1 MEHGLL
7 FKKTST
13 CRKNP
18 DIEYLDETSDYK
30 LKIVSK
36 VKGIPFEKLKEQSL
50 HNLKNISYLS
60 KEEQG
65 RVYAAGYLRDMLLEK
80 KGIAPEKWNNEYRK
94 KAITS
99 ALFKITRQYGT
110 YRDGLGHKLVFSV
123 STEMENK
130 IESSGLDLDR
140 ILAKEVKK
148 VMYEFQRKF
157 HSGEKIGY
165 AWGIHHDSGHR
176 HIHIYL
182 SNRTDNGNYVAMSNP
197 LKNRRGKYIQ
207 KDQIGYIKERLKLAQ
222 KRMLKQ
228 ASEMSQE
235 QKPTN
240 QEMLKIDSFPTV
252 EVDSDLKEREEKL
265 REHRNRLIRKENEL
279 KLQKE
284 LIRRYYASYY
294 LRQDLIKQGY
304 TDIKKV
310 NKMMSGEFEKLKNI
324 NSVFPIKLLSKLGF
338 LSKSPSIKIY
348 SRVLGNLQRSLSQIQ
363 REKVFQNINA
373 GKEFKEQLLHQLDL
387 LKTEKDFYITKTKE
401 LKAQKRAIENDL
413 YQNKIQYRRDLEA
426 YNFDFCMRQ
435 VSDMNLR
442 DKYIETTKSLIRKRK
457 LKADT
462 SEELEYLRE
471 ADLLARSSSSI
482 DKFLRTRD
490 VIVEKGRV
498 QKVKGISR

>member
-50 HNLKNISYLS
+50 QNLKNISYLS
-60 KEEQG
+60 KEDQG
-65 RVYAAGYLRDMLLEK
+65 RVYAGGYLRDMLLEK

-130 IESSGLDLDR
+130 IESSGLNLDR
-140 ILAKEVKK
+140 VLAKEVKK

-182 SNRTDNGNYVAMSNP
+182 CNRTDKGTYVAMSNP
-197 LKNRRGKYIQ
+197 LKNRHSKYIQ

-228 ASEMSQE
+228 AAKMSREQE
-235 QKPTN
+235 PKN
-240 QEMLKIDSFPTV
+240 QEVLKIDLFPAV
-252 EVDSDLKEREEKL
+252 ESNSDLKEREEKL
-265 REHRNRLIRKENEL
+265 REQRNRLIIKENEL
-279 KLQKE
+279 KLQQE

-294 LRQDLIKQGY
+294 LRQDLIKEGY
-304 TDIKKV
+304 NDIKKV
-310 NKMMSGEFEKLKNI
+310 NKMMSGEFEKLKNL
-324 NSVFPIKLLSKLGF
+324 NSVFPTKVISKLGF
-338 LSKSPSIKIY
+338 LSKSPSMKIY
-348 SRVLGNLQRSLSQIQ
+348 SRVLGNLERSLSQAQ
-363 REKVFQNINA
+363 RENIFQNINA
-373 GKEFKEQLLHQLDL
+373 GKELKENLLHQLDL

-401 LKAQKRAIENDL
+401 LKAQKRAIEDDL
-413 YQNKIQYRRDLEA
+413 YRNKMQYRRDLEA
-426 YNFDFCMRQ
+426 YNFDFYMRQ
-435 VSDMNLR
+435 ISDKNLR
-442 DKYIETTKSLIRKRK
+442 NKYIETTKTLIRKRK
-457 LKADT
+457 LKADV
-462 SEELEYLRE
+462 SAELECLRE
-471 ADLLARSSSSI
+471 ADLQAISSSPVDKVLSI
-482 DKFLRTRD
+482 QDEKPRNGKFRNN
-490 VIVEKGRV
+490 KGV
-498 QKVKGISR
+498 SR

>member
-50 HNLKNISYLS
+50 QNLKNISYLS

-65 RVYAAGYLRDMLLEK
+65 RVYAGGYLRDMLLEK
-80 KGIAPEKWNNEYRK
+80 KGTAPEKWNNENRK

-130 IESSGLDLDR
+130 IESSGLNLDR
-140 ILAKEVKK
+140 VLAKEVKK

-157 HSGEKIGY
+157 HPGEKIGY

-182 SNRTDNGNYVAMSNP
+182 CNRTDKGSYVAMSNP
-197 LKNRRGKYIQ
+197 LKNRRSKYIQ
-207 KDQIGYIKERLKLAQ
+207 KDQIGFIKERLKWAQ

-228 ASEMSQE
+228 ASEMSREQE
-235 QKPTN
+235 PKN
-240 QEMLKIDSFPTV
+240 QEVLKIDTFPTV
-252 EVDSDLKEREEKL
+252 EADSDLKEREEKL
-265 REHRNRLIRKENEL
+265 REQRNRLIIKENEL
-279 KLQKE
+279 KLQQE
-284 LIRRYYASYY
+284 LIRKYYASYY

-310 NKMMSGEFEKLKNI
+310 NKMMSGEFEKLKKL
-324 NSVFPIKLLSKLGF
+324 NSVFPTKVISKLGF
-338 LSKSPSIKIY
+338 LSNSPSIKIY
-348 SRVLGNLQRSLSQIQ
+348 SRVLGNLQRSLSQAHGVKI
-363 REKVFQNINA
+363 FQNINA
-373 GKEFKEQLLHQLDL
+373 GKELKETLLHQLDL

-401 LKAQKRAIENDL
+401 LKAQKRAIEGDL
-413 YQNKIQYRRDLEA
+413 YNQKIQYRRDLEA
-426 YNFDFCMRQ
+426 YNFDFYMRQ
-435 VSDMNLR
+435 ISDKNLK
-442 DKYIETTKSLIRKRK
+442 DEYIETTKTLIRKRK
-457 LKADT
+457 LKADA
-462 SEELEYLRE
+462 SKEFEYLRE
-471 ADLLARSSSSI
+471 ADLQAYSI
-482 DKFLRTRD
+482 AEDKKKAQMLS
-490 VIVEKGRV
+490 I
-498 QKVKGISR
+498 QKEDSDSKPSKGIAY